1 MTESNQLLQSDRYR
15 AAKQELLQAILESGR
30 KISAVRAPSQDAGAR
45 EKYQALMQDFQA
57 HRGRELNYPF
67 VSSGLGSGP
76 FVELMDGSVKY
87 DMITGIGINFFG
99 HAHPELIAEVIDGLP
114 SDIMQGNLQSGVE
127 AYALLKELMKH
138 VGAGSRLKHAWFA
151 TCGTMANELALK
163 IIRQKNAPATKLFA
177 FTDCFAGRST
187 AMQEVTDN
195 PKYRE
200 GQPTYGEVYH
210 LPFYSE
216 KLGVEASAQATIS
229 FMTHFTDRF
238 PGKFAGMMIELV
250 QGEGGFNYA
259 PRDYYVRVFEA
270 AKKLGLAIWADEI
283 QTFGRTGELFAYQTF
298 GLNEYIDVVTVAKA
312 LQAGVVM
319 FAADYN
325 PKPGLIAG
333 TFTGSVSG
341 LRTGRR
347 VLELLTQGGYFGPTG
362 KVARSSDRF
371 VKHLEMLAAGSCKGK
386 ISDIRRIGGMI
397 AFQPYSGTMDEVKS
411 LLTRLF
417 DLGCVAFYCGHG
429 PYLVRLLPP
438 LGAMEEKHID
448 EVCEL
453 IEKAVL
459 AAPQSPGGA

>member
-283 QTFGRTGELFAYQTF
+283 QTFGRTGEL
-298 GLNEYIDVVTVAKA
+298 LS
-312 LQAGVVM
+312 
-319 FAADYN
+319 
-325 PKPGLIAG
+325 LI
-333 TFTGSVSG
+333 
-341 LRTGRR
+341 
-347 VLELLTQGGYFGPTG
+347 
-362 KVARSSDRF
+362 
-371 VKHLEMLAAGSCKGK
+371 
-386 ISDIRRIGGMI
+386 
-397 AFQPYSGTMDEVKS
+397 
-411 LLTRLF
+411 
-417 DLGCVAFYCGHG
+417 
-429 PYLVRLLPP
+429 
-438 LGAMEEKHID
+438 HI
-448 EVCEL
+448 
-453 IEKAVL
+453 
-459 AAPQSPGGA
+459 